1 MLHVTPKAANQGPS
15 QGQGPSA
22 VGSPVREA
30 GTLPALD
37 PALELLD
44 ARLAPWRERARR
56 QLGRTRDADRPWL
69 LEIPDVGPTCEVL
82 LADRLLHDLTPAERD
97 AMLEWVRG
105 EQDPS
110 GAWLDVH
117 GRADLSLTVLAYWAL
132 VQAGDDRASE
142 PLVKAVR
149 VVHALG
155 GAQRADFQ
163 VRLWLAMAGLIDWSW
178 LPAIPAELFL
188 LPPQIPVSPARFSP
202 WARGVLTPYLLIARA
217 PARLHLVNVSELL
230 LRRSGE
236 SLVAPRLTR
245 AGFAGDL
252 LQAFDHAVKI
262 SRKLPRGPLPKLAA
276 KRAVAWLDTL
286 QQEHGGWFS
295 ARPTLLSLIALR
307 VVGARTDDPRI
318 RRGLDYLRRARGH
331 VIGREG
337 KPLLAQGHHTV
348 PLTIASGVLA
358 TRFESSDAAAVLRAE
373 LHERGPWQL
382 RADAPAGGW
391 PTEPGARSHLD
402 LAATL
407 AALDAI
413 AELPPGDLAAGGAWT
428 ASSRASAVLLAMQEP
443 SGGFARFERGEADVF
458 MQRLPWTDADLLA
471 YGRPADATHV
481 ELTSLVL
488 ERLATNGLRAEDDR
502 LARGL
507 VFLGQRL
514 DDRNDPPSLATI
526 CAVARAVGALLPPEH
541 AMRQDVERRIRIRQ
555 RDDGSFGAP
564 LDTALALRAL
574 VALGHGCVQA
584 ERAARNLVTTIE
596 RDADALASG
605 KSGAPAI
612 VEDGPGLS
620 AHTIDP
626 TAAARQTVVALR
638 AWSKLQRQVTEIRR

>member
-1 MLHVTPKAANQGPS
+1 MLHVTPKAANHGPAGPS
-15 QGQGPSA
+15 PL
-22 VGSPVREA
+22 REA
-30 GTLPALD
+30 ATERALG
-37 PALELLD
+37 LLD
-44 ARLAPWRERARR
+44 ARLAPWRDRARR
-56 QLGRTRDADRPWL
+56 QLGRSVDGEHPWL

-82 LADRLLHDLTPAERD
+82 LADRLLHDLTPAERN
-97 AMLEWVRG
+97 AMLAWIRS

-132 VQAGDDRASE
+132 AQAGDDRASE
-142 PLVKAVR
+142 TLVKAAR

-188 LPPQIPVSPARFSP
+188 LPPQVPLSPARFSP

-217 PARLHLVNVSELL
+217 PARLHLVDVSELL
-230 LRRSGE
+230 LRRTGE

-245 AGFAGDL
+245 PGFAGDL
-252 LQAFDHAVKI
+252 LQAFDQAVKI
-262 SRKLPRGPLPKLAA
+262 SRKLPRGPLPKLAS
-276 KRAVAWLDTL
+276 KRAVAWLDAL

-318 RRGLDYLRRARGH
+318 RRGLDYLRRARGN
-331 VIGREG
+331 VMSPRGE
-337 KPLLAQGHHTV
+337 PLLAQGHHAA
-348 PLTIASGVLA
+348 PLSIALGLLA
-358 TRFESSDAAAVLRAE
+358 TRFDPHDAAAVLRAE

-391 PTEPGARSHLD
+391 PIEPGARSHLD
-402 LAATL
+402 VAATL
-407 AALDAI
+407 AALEAI
-413 AELPPGDLAAGGAWT
+413 AQVPPGDVAAGGVWT
-428 ASSRASAVLLAMQEP
+428 SSSRASAVLLAMQEAT
-443 SGGFARFERGEADVF
+443 GGFARFERGEADVF

-471 YGRPADATHV
+471 YGRPTDATHV
-481 ELTSLVL
+481 ELTASVL
-488 ERLATNGLRAEDDR
+488 ERLALTGLRAEDDR
-502 LARGL
+502 LARGIA
-507 VFLGQRL
+507 FLARRL
-514 DDRNDPPSLATI
+514 DDRNDAPPFATL
-526 CAVARAVGALLPPEH
+526 CAIARAIGALLPADH

-555 RDDGSFGAP
+555 RDDGSFGSS

-584 ERAARNLVTTIE
+584 ERAARHLVLTIE
-596 RDADALASG
+596 RDADALVGGTANG
-605 KSGAPAI
+605 PAI
-612 VEDGPGLS
+612 SEDGPGLS

-626 TAAARQTVVALR
+626 TAAARHAALALR
-638 AWSKLQRQVTEIRR
+638 GWSSLTRQVAELRR

>member
-1 MLHVTPKAANQGPS
+1 MLHVTPKAANHGPAAGPS
-15 QGQGPSA
+15 TS
-22 VGSPVREA
+22 REA
-30 GTLPALD
+30 ATERALG
-37 PALELLD
+37 LLD
-44 ARLAPWRERARR
+44 DQLEPWRERARR
-56 QLGRTRDADRPWL
+56 HLGRTIDGEQPWL

-82 LADRLLHDLTPAERD
+82 LADRLLHDLTPAERT
-97 AMLEWVRG
+97 AMLDWVRAT
-105 EQDPS
+105 QDPS

-132 VQAGDDRASE
+132 AQAADDRASE
-142 PLVKAVR
+142 AMVKAVR

-178 LPAIPAELFL
+178 LPAIPSELFL
-188 LPPQIPVSPARFSP
+188 LPPQIPLSPARFSP

-217 PARLHLVNVSELL
+217 PARLHLVDVSELL

-245 AGFAGDL
+245 PGFAGDL
-252 LQAFDHAVKI
+252 LQAFDQAVKI
-262 SRKLPRGPLPKLAA
+262 SRKLPRGPLPKLASA
-276 KRAVAWLDTL
+276 RAVKWLDEL

-331 VIGREG
+331 VMGPGGES
-337 KPLLAQGHHTV
+337 LLAQGHHTA
-348 PLTIASGVLA
+348 PLSVALGLLA
-358 TRFESSDAAAVLRAE
+358 TRFDPNDAAVVLRAE

-391 PTEPGARSHLD
+391 PIEPGARSHLD
-402 LAATL
+402 VAATL

-413 AELPPGDLAAGGAWT
+413 ASVPPGDVAAGGVWT
-428 ASSRASAVLLAMQEP
+428 ASSRAGEVLLAMQEA

-471 YGRPADATHV
+471 YGRPSDTTHV
-481 ELTSLVL
+481 ELTALVL
-488 ERLATNGLRAEDDR
+488 ERLAANGLRAEDDR
-502 LARGL
+502 LARGIA
-507 VFLGQRL
+507 FLGKRL
-514 DDRNDPPSLATI
+514 DDRSDAPTLTTI
-526 CAVARAVGALLPPEH
+526 CNVARAMGALLPPEH

-555 RDDGSFGAP
+555 RDDGSFGSP
-564 LDTALALRAL
+564 LETALALRAL
-574 VALGHGCVQA
+574 VALGQGCVQA
-584 ERAARNLVTTIE
+584 ERAARHLVATIE
-596 RDADALASG
+596 HDAAALVGGTS
-605 KSGAPAI
+605 KTI
-612 VEDGPGLS
+612 CEDGPGLS
-620 AHTIDP
+620 PHTIDP
-626 TAAARQTVVALR
+626 TAAARHAVFALNG
-638 AWSKLQRQVTEIRR
+638 WTSLNRQVAELRR